1 MKISSCFLN
10 VCTIIEELCL
20 MHLSLLVV
28 GVKEKLFSSYSFS
41 NKSSVNNSILIQC
54 ACSVPKARVAVL

>member
-1 MKISSCFLN
+1 
-10 VCTIIEELCL
+10 

-41 NKSSVNNSILIQC
+41 NKSSVNNSVLVQH
-54 ACSVPKARVAVL
+54 ACSIPKARIAIL

>member
-1 MKISSCFLN
+1 
-10 VCTIIEELCL
+10 

-41 NKSSVNNSILIQC
+41 NKSGVNDSILMQH
-54 ACSVPKARVAVL
+54 AYSVPKACVAIL

>member
-1 MKISSCFLN
+1 
-10 VCTIIEELCL
+10 

-41 NKSSVNNSILIQC
+41 NKSSVNDSVLAQR
-54 ACSVPKARVAVL
+54 ACSIPKARVTILQVSE

>member
-1 MKISSCFLN
+1 
-10 VCTIIEELCL
+10 

-41 NKSSVNNSILIQC
+41 NKSSINNSILIQH
-54 ACSVPKARVAVL
+54 AYSIPKACIAIL

>member
-1 MKISSCFLN
+1 
-10 VCTIIEELCL
+10 

-41 NKSSVNNSILIQC
+41 NESSVDDYVLAQR
-54 ACSVPKARVAVL
+54 ACSVPKACVAVL